1 MDQDFRH
8 EPVMV
13 TEVLDLLGPLPPGWV
28 IDATVGGGG
37 HAAAVLEAH
46 PHLSVLGLDRDG
58 AAVAAASRRLA
69 PYGPRAQVVG
79 ARFDRLALEAEKL
92 RRQTGSDVVGVLFDL
107 GVSSVQI
114 DRPERG
120 FSYRSAGPLD
130 MRMDPSSGMT
140 AADVVNGYEEAELA
154 RIFRDNGETRW
165 AGRMARAIVA
175 ARPLSDTAALAE
187 AVAGSVPAPA
197 RRRGHPAA
205 RVFQALRIEVNAEL
219 EVLSATLDQVPGV
232 LPRAGRALV
241 LAYHSGEDRMVKD
254 RFRSWS
260 GGACTCPPGLP
271 CACGAPRF
279 ARLLGRGARQ
289 AGAEELAA
297 NPRASAARLRAVEM
311 VEMVPDP
318 EDQS

>member
-13 TEVLDLLGPLPPGWV
+13 REVVDLLGPLPPGWV
-28 IDATVGGGG
+28 IDATVGGAG
-37 HAAAVLEAH
+37 HAAAVLDAH

-58 AAVAAASRRLA
+58 DAVGAASARLA
-69 PYGPRAQVVG
+69 SYGPRAQVVQ
-79 ARFDRLALEAEKL
+79 ARFDCLALEAA
-92 RRQTGSDVVGVLFDL
+92 RIRQEAGSEVVGVLFDL

-120 FSYRSAGPLD
+120 FSYRAAGPLD
-130 MRMDPSSGMT
+130 MRMDPSSGLT
-140 AADVVNGYEEAELA
+140 AADVVNDYGEAELA
-154 RIFRDNGETRW
+154 ELFRDSGETRW
-165 AGRMARAIVA
+165 ASRMARAIVA
-175 ARPLSDTAALAE
+175 ARPLADTTALAE
-187 AVAGSVPAPA
+187 VVAGAVPAPA

-219 EVLSATLDQVPGV
+219 EVLSAALDQVPAV
-232 LPRAGRALV
+232 LCLSGRCLV
-241 LAYHSGEDRMVKD
+241 LAYHSGEDRLVKD

-260 GGACTCPPGLP
+260 GGACTCPPALP

-279 ARLLGRGARQ
+279 ARLIGRGARQ
-289 AGAEELAA
+289 AGADELAA

-311 VEMVPDP
+311 VQTP
-318 EDQS
+318 EDQP